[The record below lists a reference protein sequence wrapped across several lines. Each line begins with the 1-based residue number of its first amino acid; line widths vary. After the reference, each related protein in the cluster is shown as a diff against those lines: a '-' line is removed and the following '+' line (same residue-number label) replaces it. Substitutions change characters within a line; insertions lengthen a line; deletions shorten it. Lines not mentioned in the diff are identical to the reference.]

1 MREVYFSTK
10 QAVRLN
16 KEKGFTLIELLV
28 VIAIIAILA
37 AIAIPQFAQFRMRA
51 FNSAA
56 ESDIRNLRT
65 AEEALYADYFVYGST
80 QGPGNLPSSGSF
92 CVSGVVLSGPM
103 GPATATGVT
112 GAYIAGTYT
121 ETTATGGTAEVAVSV
136 GISVSSQVDMQANVN
151 SSCQTYTAVAHHN
164 GGDTAYGIDAESTS
178 IYVQKNA
185 NFAGD
190 TRGSLPVSVPTPT
203 SNIDFSS
210 PWRAQ

>member
-1 MREVYFSTK
+1 MKEVYFSTK

-80 QGPGNLPSSGSF
+80 QGPGNLPSDGNY
-92 CVSGVVLSGPM
+92 CVNGVVLSGPM

-121 ETTATGGTAEVAVSV
+121 ETTATGGTSEVAVGV
-136 GISVSSQVDMQANVN
+136 GISVSSQVDMRADVD

-178 IYVQKNA
+178 IYIQKNA
-185 NFAGD
+185 TFSGD
-190 TRGSLPVSVPTPT
+190 TRGQLPVDVPTPT
-203 SNIDFSS
+203 TNIDFTNDWSA
-210 PWRAQ
+210 R

>member
-65 AEEALYADYFVYGST
+65 AEEALYADYFIYGLT
-80 QGPGNLPSSGSF
+80 GEGNLPT
-92 CVSGVVLSGPM
+92 SGVSCGNGIVLSGPM

-112 GAYIAGTYT
+112 GAYIAGVYS
-121 ETTATGGTAEVAVSV
+121 TTTTSGTVDVVAAV
-136 GISVSSQVDMQANVN
+136 GISVSSNVDMQANVN
-151 SSCQTYTAVAHHN
+151 SSCQTYTAVSHHN

-178 IYVQKNA
+178 IYVQKNS

>member
-121 ETTATGGTAEVAVSV
+121 ETTATGGTNEVAVAV

-151 SSCQTYTAVAHHN
+151 DSCQTYTAVTHHN

-178 IYVQKNA
+178 IYIKKDP

-190 TRGSLPVSVPTPT
+190 TRGSLPVSVPNPT
-203 SNIDFSS
+203 SNIDFSGWS
-210 PWRAQ
+210 AQ